1 MSPLKWNIAANY
13 GGRIWS
19 GAINLICVPL
29 YVKFMVVESYGLE
42 GFLVTLQIVS
52 SVFAEGLFTTTNREL
67 ARLSEMKG
75 REEQIRHFLRTLE
88 AVYWVFSAIAAATV
102 CICAP
107 VIAMHWL
114 KAEQLPIS
122 VLERAIVTMGIVIAL
137 EVPCSLYLGGL
148 MGLEKQVLANCVC
161 MIFDTVRCFGSVV
174 VLWLVSP
181 TIEAYLLWQVP
192 LAASKTLK
200 PPFAFTRLCPRQI
213 GAPGLTWCTSF
224 PWGVS
229 PLG

>member
-1 MSPLKWNIAANY
+1 
-13 GGRIWS
+13 
-19 GAINLICVPL
+19 
-29 YVKFMVVESYGLE
+29 MVVESYGLE

-161 MIFDTVRCFGSVV
+161 MIFD
-174 VLWLVSP
+174 
-181 TIEAYLLWQVP
+181 
-192 LAASKTLK
+192 
-200 PPFAFTRLCPRQI
+200 
-213 GAPGLTWCTSF
+213 
-224 PWGVS
+224 
-229 PLG
+229 